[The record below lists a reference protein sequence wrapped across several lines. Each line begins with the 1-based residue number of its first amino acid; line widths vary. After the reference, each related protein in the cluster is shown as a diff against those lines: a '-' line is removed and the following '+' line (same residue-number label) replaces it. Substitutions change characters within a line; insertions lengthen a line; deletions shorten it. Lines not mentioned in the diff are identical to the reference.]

1 MTLEQNLCGVVP
13 EMLLKLGITSAALSL
28 NYPLSTLCRMF
39 GQAMSMAEMQKA
51 LEAFSR
57 EHASVYGPIAVAPH
71 EEGFCLTVPPEGA
84 AYIYRSA
91 PNTPFLRELIA
102 QAQSPACTEESLI
115 AVFRRHSPRV
125 CIVPMRNAEFD
136 TLVYFEDGQPDAFYY
151 CLHAHDGHVTYHRFS
166 KEDYEAF
173 GFEQA

>member
-13 EMLLKLGITSAALSL
+13 EMLLKLGLTSATLSL

-39 GQAMSMAEMQKA
+39 NQSMTMAQMQAA

-57 EHASVYGPIAVAPH
+57 EHEADYGPIAAAPH
-71 EEGFCLTVPPEGA
+71 EEGFCLTVPSEGA
-84 AYIYRSA
+84 AYIYRHA
-91 PNTPFLRELIA
+91 PNTPFLRDLIA
-102 QAQSPACTEESLI
+102 EAQNPACTEESLI

-125 CIVPMRNAEFD
+125 QIVPMDNAEFD

-151 CLHAHDGHVTYHRFS
+151 CIDAHDGHVSYHRFS
-166 KEDYEAF
+166 REDYEAF
-173 GFEQA
+173 GF